1 MKIKDIKLK
10 TYTLWA
16 VNKASKDYNFILSVN
31 ANNLKT
37 AKQFSRPQAI
47 KLDRKYPHY
56 HYNFV
61 WEEDNV

>member
-1 MKIKDIKLK
+1 MKRKHIRLK

-16 VNKASKDYNFILSVN
+16 VDKVYNEYCFILSVN
-31 ANNLKT
+31 ANNLKA

-47 KLDRKYPHY
+47 TLARKYPHY

-61 WEEDNV
+61 WEQDE